1 VRILVLGA
9 HGMLGRDLMEILSPR
24 NEVIGWDL
32 ADLDITRER
41 QTMEQIGPIHPQV
54 IINCA
59 AYTDVDGCETRKD
72 QAFRVNG
79 EGPKN
84 LALVS
89 AATKARLVHLSTDY
103 LFDGSAHGP
112 YAEGA
117 PPNPLNVYGHS
128 KLQGENHIRKILK
141 DHLIVRTAWL
151 YGSRG
156 KNFVEAILRQ
166 ARSGNELRVVNDQ
179 RGSPTFTRDLSGAIR
194 NLLSSSE
201 MGTFHVTNSGACT
214 WYEFA
219 LEILRIKGM
228 NDIQVYP
235 ISSEELNRPAK
246 RPANSMMD
254 CSRYERVTGTKMPI
268 WTEGL
273 QKYFS

>member
-1 VRILVLGA
+1 
-9 HGMLGRDLMEILSPR
+9 METFAPA
-24 NEVIGWDL
+24 NETIGWDL
-32 ADLDITRER
+32 ADLDITRE
-41 QTMEQIGPIHPQV
+41 QETIDKIHRFSPQV

-59 AYTDVDGCETRKD
+59 AYTDVDGCETHRD
-72 QAFRVNG
+72 QAFQVNG

-84 LALVS
+84 LALAS

-103 LFDGSAHGP
+103 LFDGSDHAP

-117 PPNPLNVYGHS
+117 LPNPLNVYGHS
-128 KLQGENHIRKILK
+128 KLQGENHIREIWK
-141 DHLIVRTAWL
+141 DHLIIRTAWL
-151 YGSRG
+151 YGSKG

-166 ARSGNELRVVNDQ
+166 ARSGNVLRVVNDQ

-194 NLLSSSE
+194 NLLSFSE

-219 LEILRIKGM
+219 VEILRVKGL
-228 NDIQVYP
+228 NDIKIYP

-246 RPANSMMD
+246 RPANSVMD
-254 CSRYERVTGTKMPI
+254 CSRYEKVMGTKMPL